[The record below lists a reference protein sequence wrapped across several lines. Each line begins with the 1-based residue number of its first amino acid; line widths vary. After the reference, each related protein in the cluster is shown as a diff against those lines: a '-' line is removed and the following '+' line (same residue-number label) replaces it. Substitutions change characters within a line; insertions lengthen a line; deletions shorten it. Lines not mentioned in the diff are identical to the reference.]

1 MDDQDEFFLGQD
13 NVFDNFAAGLDLNS
27 ESKSHS
33 SAGKEENNDVYE
45 ESIMLKTKKKSCK
58 TYWL

>member
-1 MDDQDEFFLGQD
+1 MDDQDEYFMGGD
-13 NVFDNFAAGLDLNS
+13 AIFDNFAMGLDLNADS
-27 ESKSHS
+27 RSHS
-33 SAGKEENNDVYE
+33 SNGQEENNDVFE